1 MTVALI
7 YNWWSLF
14 VRLANPA
21 ARMEAIISRPF
32 LLSGIARKTTHAG
45 QQHLKITP
53 LHGKGEQAK
62 VMLTRVSQLLHE
74 WKKIAEQLLSISVWQ
89 QACQHLAASVTG
101 FNWLGPPQNTAL
113 LANETG

>member
-53 LHGKGEQAK
+53 LQGKGEQAK

-74 WKKIAEQLLSISVWQ
+74 WKKATGMSAPCRLRNRFQLAWPTSK
-89 QACQHLAASVTG
+89 HGFTG
-101 FNWLGPPQNTAL
+101 
-113 LANETG
+113 